1 MKAGFTAV
9 PRCPNVMALQ
19 GAASQKKSN
28 NKINHGHIRSFV
40 QFFHEGTQRCVCS
53 TREEQ
58 GGEVGLGKSKG
69 KENAPR
75 KGRACQLFALTP
87 FPLGVLAQKHF
98 CVVFSSP
105 LAFTWLNCKRVFFF
119 VLFHFSKLIVV
130 EPMFCLCFRALA
142 ISRFVYLP
150 FLQ

>member
-1 MKAGFTAV
+1 MSWHCKVLLAK
-9 PRCPNVMALQ
+9 
-19 GAASQKKSN
+19 KKSN
-28 NKINHGHIRSFV
+28 YKINHGHIRSFV
-40 QFFHEGTQRCVCS
+40 QFFHEGTQRSVCS

-69 KENAPR
+69 KEKAPR

-105 LAFTWLNCKRVFFF
+105 LAFTWQNCKRVFFLFCF
-119 VLFHFSKLIVV
+119 VFLSSLWLSQFFACALEHSQFQDLSTYHFCSRSGSSAGLFT
-130 EPMFCLCFRALA
+130 
-142 ISRFVYLP
+142 
-150 FLQ
+150 